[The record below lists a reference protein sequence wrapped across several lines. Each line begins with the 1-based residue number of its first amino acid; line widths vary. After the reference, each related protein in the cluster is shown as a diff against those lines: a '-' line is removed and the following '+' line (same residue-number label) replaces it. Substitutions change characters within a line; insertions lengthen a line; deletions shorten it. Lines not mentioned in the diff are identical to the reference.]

1 VVPAAAHDYHLPG
14 IHSVTA
20 ATALAAVLGSLVVF
34 GLAMLLGKVLVAEP
48 RNRSAKEPPC

>member
-1 VVPAAAHDYHLPG
+1 MV
-14 IHSVTA
+14 

-48 RNRSAKEPPC
+48 RNPSAKEPPC

>member
-1 VVPAAAHDYHLPG
+1 VPVAAHDYHLPG
-14 IHSVTA
+14 IHSVMV

-48 RNRSAKEPPC
+48 RNPSAKEPPC